1 MNSLSS
7 PIACKVNTVFIHID
21 NLEKVA
27 EWYGELL
34 SIKIML
40 NRLYTIFPVTSE
52 TGITLDDHTFDPGF
66 KLNPSEHVLLTFLLK
81 ILMKHISLS
90 KTKGLIKLFLFN
102 EKQPFL

>member
-66 KLNPSEHVLLTFLLK
+66 KLNPSEHVLFNFFAQDIDEAYQFIK
-81 ILMKHISLS
+81 NKGIN
-90 KTKGLIKLFLFN
+90 KTL
-102 EKQPFL
+102 PFQ